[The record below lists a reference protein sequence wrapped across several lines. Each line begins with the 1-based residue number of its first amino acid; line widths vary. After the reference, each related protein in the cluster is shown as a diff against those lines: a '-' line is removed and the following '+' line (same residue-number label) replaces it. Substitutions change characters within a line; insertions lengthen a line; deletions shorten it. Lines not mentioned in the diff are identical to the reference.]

1 MYYLYLKPI
10 CKSMLSQGKDQ
21 YEKDDRNFILD
32 LNLLLLCSLFLF
44 NFVVIVCI
52 GTLIIRVIVTI
63 YFHFTWMQVFSL
75 IIVQGLVRCWLIN
88 FFRHKEHERNMVVH
102 TFFRH
107 LVRIQLQR
115 SNTMK
120 DLPFIYRNCDP
131 FLEKNGWSFGLY
143 PFPSTV
149 CLLLILLY

>member
-63 YFHFTWMQVFSL
+63 CFHFTWMQVFSL
-75 IIVQGLVRCWLIN
+75 IIVQAVVRCWLIN

-102 TFFRH
+102 AFLDIWWEFNCKEVTQW
-107 LVRIQLQR
+107 RIYLSFTETVTLFQKRMGDLLAYTLFLLQYVY
-115 SNTMK
+115 
-120 DLPFIYRNCDP
+120 FC
-131 FLEKNGWSFGLY
+131 
-143 PFPSTV
+143 
-149 CLLLILLY
+149 